1 MGERIH
7 CWLSSVNHRAAM
19 IRLSLPSSSS
29 YGALSCKLHSSP
41 FNEQKLFGIQEF
53 KVDFPL
59 QGIETNAFLKSL
71 FQKED
76 CCKFHSLTFQSEE
89 SLVGNP
95 MLASDRNFLTRMLS
109 MDSSRI
115 KLS

>member
-41 FNEQKLFGIQEF
+41 FNDQKLFGIEEF

-76 CCKFHSLTFQSEE
+76 CCKFHSLTFQSE
-89 SLVGNP
+89 
-95 MLASDRNFLTRMLS
+95 MLW
-109 MDSSRI
+109 
-115 KLS
+115 KV